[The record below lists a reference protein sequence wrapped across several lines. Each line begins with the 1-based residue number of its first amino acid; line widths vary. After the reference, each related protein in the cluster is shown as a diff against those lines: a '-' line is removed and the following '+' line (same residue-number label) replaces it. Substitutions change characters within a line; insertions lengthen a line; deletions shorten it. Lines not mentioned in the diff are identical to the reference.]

1 MKRFL
6 LCALALLPAV
16 LLAGPPPETF
26 VAIIRHAMDSS
37 ASWKMSKRIADPGLT
52 LESSGF
58 VHCWH
63 GHGIIWETREPFMQV
78 IRMTTNE
85 MAFVSEN
92 DTRTKPLSELPHY
105 TQIRER
111 VDRFLAGDDESFS
124 SDFKWIWT
132 PGTPWRMEITPRRSE
147 MGRFIKTLTLTGGAA
162 LENVVLQYASGDSAT
177 ISFAELPKPDRA
189 LFSK

>member
-1 MKRFL
+1 MRHRFL
-6 LCALALLPAV
+6 LLALALLPAV
-16 LLAGPPPETF
+16 LAAEPPPEAF
-26 VAIIRHAMDSS
+26 AAIVRHAMDSS

-63 GHGIIWETREPFMQV
+63 GHGISWETREPFMQV

-85 MAFVSEN
+85 MSFVSEN

-111 VDRFLAGDDESFS
+111 VDRFLAGDAESFS

-147 MGRFIKTLTLTGGAA
+147 MGRFIK
-162 LENVVLQYASGDSAT
+162 
-177 ISFAELPKPDRA
+177 
-189 LFSK
+189 